1 MTLSAQV
8 GSNAGYAYA
17 QSIGSIP
24 CTDYK
29 YAYISN
35 VHVSNG
41 GSYEI
46 SIPINQQVDVS
57 TIDYIT
63 YYLNAYDDTGT
74 GWSENS
80 KTYFTIKLYN

>member
-1 MTLSAQV
+1 M
-8 GSNAGYAYA
+8 GYIPCAGYN
-17 QSIGSIP
+17 
-24 CTDYK
+24 

-46 SIPINQQVDVS
+46 NIPINQQVDIS
-57 TIDYIT
+57 ALEKIT
-63 YYLNAYDDTGT
+63 YYLNAYDDTGS
-74 GWSENS
+74 GWNENS